1 MAPSLRLV
9 LPLPLLQGRERGGLR
24 EVQGAGRVRDVVAAA
39 REYGGVEAERWVK
52 VRMGFAGE
60 EEEEGGL

>member
-9 LPLPLLQGRERGGLR
+9 LPLLQGRERERGGLR
-24 EVQGAGRVRDVVAAA
+24 EAGRVRDVVAAA

-60 EEEEGGL
+60 E